1 MHGKAAGDAG
11 VAGRRALRDELG
23 LVRGLEPAGRA
34 VVARPVRT
42 RQCAQRRVHGRITEV
57 IRTRR
62 VQDMVEARGR
72 DSFAGHWTKKSHK
85 FDISCAVRPS
95 SPCLGARLPWPVAW
109 APSSARFAFRVREG
123 GIVLARGAAEI
134 ASGRA
139 RRLYCPYV
147 SCGVPPSSPC
157 LSARLLWPICLGPS
171 SARLA
176 LRVREGP
183 AVLCQRALPAC
194 AAGTRRLAARE
205 PEPAV
210 AGQQAPAA
218 VRERAVGGT
227 VAERAVRRRR
237 DAGALAARA
246 WERGQQDQPERRHVL
261 PS

>member
-11 VAGRRALRDELG
+11 VAGRRALRDERS
-23 LVRGLEPAGRA
+23 LVRGLEAAGRA
-34 VVARPVRT
+34 VVARPVRA

-72 DSFAGHWTKKSHK
+72 DRFAGHWTKKSHK

-95 SPCLGARLPWPVAW
+95 SPCLGARLPWPV
-109 APSSARFAFRVREG
+109 G
-123 GIVLARGAAEI
+123 
-134 ASGRA
+134 
-139 RRLYCPYV
+139 
-147 SCGVPPSSPC
+147 
-157 LSARLLWPICLGPS
+157 LGPS